1 MRTRNRGHEDD
12 APQSAPAGGTRAG
25 GRRSEAE
32 RLAGEADAL
41 LERAL
46 SGDSQRFLEAN
57 RQRGGQ

>member
-1 MRTRNRGHEDD
+1 MRTRNYTHEDG
-12 APQSAPAGGTRAG
+12 APPSAPAGGTRAG
-25 GRRSEAE
+25 ERRSEAE